1 MLDGDGQE
9 RTEDSEEDKALMR
22 KLAGE
27 SIVLLKNKDATLPLR
42 AHSLRKIA
50 IVGGN
55 AKGLVYSGGGSAALK
70 PSYFA
75 SPYAGIANALPK
87 GVQVTYS
94 EGARG
99 QSIYFLICRNSAGST
114 HRSIHENHGTSHP

>member
-9 RTEDSEEDKALMR
+9 RTADSEEDKALMR

-50 IVGGN
+50 IVGRN
-55 AKGLVYSGGGSAALK
+55 AKELVYSGGGSAALR
-70 PSYFA
+70 PSYFV
-75 SPYAGIANALPK
+75 SPYHGIANALPN
-87 GVQVTYS
+87 GVKVTYS

-99 QSIYFLICRNSAGST
+99 QCIYF
-114 HRSIHENHGTSHP
+114 

>member
-1 MLDGDGQE
+1 VLDGDGQE
-9 RTEDSEEDKALMR
+9 RTVDSEEDKVLMR

-42 AHSLRKIA
+42 AHSLKKIA

-55 AKGLVYSGGGSAALK
+55 ARGMVLSGGGSASLR
-70 PSYFA
+70 PSYFT
-75 SPYAGIANALPK
+75 SPYGGIANALPK
-87 GVQVTYS
+87 GVQLTYS

-99 QSIYFLICRNSAGST
+99 QSIHLEICRNSAGSIPQ
-114 HRSIHENHGTSHP
+114 HS